1 MKHLQYTITGYRPRR
16 LPRGEIAK
24 RAATWIITAA
34 MVAGFTVWA
43 VNVALPGA

>member
-1 MKHLQYTITGYRPRR
+1 MQYLNYTVTAHKARR
-16 LPRGEIAK
+16 LSRGEIAR

-43 VNVALPGA
+43 VNTAL